1 MESLGPY
8 LLRRPLGLAG
18 DITTKNGQPLGVYE
32 AQDARTGIP
41 VLVYRP
47 VQGAL
52 PQGRVEGSLYWL
64 EALTPEDGSEAAW
77 VAELPLGAVPA
88 SRYVGS
94 APAERLRDWVISL
107 ADTLERAKAAHL
119 EHGAITPERIW
130 VKGSK
135 AWLEGLGLPTRSQH
149 PDREG
154 LLESVRVLAGEDW
167 ARLPWRGA
175 LEAWAEGK
183 LVTAKLREQ
192 LQAAAQTVPPSR
204 SAEPKPRER
213 PTLLSS
219 AVDEA
224 PQKEAVTF
232 PEEPSLS
239 PLAPEVSEAE
249 RTPPE
254 EPRGEERLEPGEA
267 APEIEQP
274 EPPPAPAPKSKASLK
289 VEITEETP
297 APQPTPTP
305 QTSTPKKVRIDDP
318 LEPPF
323 PVIDPGRSRRG
334 GVPAWLRWV
343 VVLLLLWGIGFLAY
357 QYWPRPSP
365 AAHQG
370 FTVAFRV
377 EPAGQN
383 ARVEL
388 LEAPEGSSMLVGT
401 VIAEVPGPVF
411 FDKAGVYRLRIRADG
426 REPSELLLEV
436 PAPNGVN
443 IRLR

>member
-18 DITTKNGQPLGVYE
+18 DITTKNGHPLDVFE

-47 VQGAL
+47 VQAAL
-52 PQGRVEGSLYWL
+52 PGVRVEGSLPWL
-64 EALTPEDGSEAAW
+64 EALTLEDGSGTAW
-77 VAELPLGAVPA
+77 IAELPLGAVPA
-88 SRYVGS
+88 NRYLGS
-94 APAERLRDWVISL
+94 APAQRLRDWVL
-107 ADTLERAKAAHL
+107 ALAETLDRAKAAHL

-135 AWLEGLGLPTRSQH
+135 AWLEGLGLPTRPLR

-154 LLESVRVLAGEDW
+154 LLESIRALAGEDW
-167 ARLPWRGA
+167 GGLPWKGA

-183 LVTAKLREQ
+183 LTTAQLREQ
-192 LQAAAQTVPPSR
+192 LEVAVQTVPPSR
-204 SAEPKPRER
+204 SGPKVREISGSLFIEPQQAAF
-213 PTLLSS
+213 PTLPSPS
-219 AVDEA
+219 PEGATAETESPA
-224 PQKEAVTF
+224 PLKE
-232 PEEPSLS
+232 PEEGEGLEAA
-239 PLAPEVSEAE
+239 APEV
-249 RTPPE
+249 
-254 EPRGEERLEPGEA
+254 
-267 APEIEQP
+267 EQP
-274 EPPPAPAPKSKASLK
+274 SPPKSKASLK

-297 APQPTPTP
+297 APEPAPMRQPNP
-305 QTSTPKKVRIDDP
+305 PKKVRIDDP

-334 GVPAWLRWV
+334 VVPGWLRAA
-343 VVLLLLWGIGFLAY
+343 VVLLLLAGIGFLAY
-357 QYWPRPSP
+357 QYWPRSSSVT
-365 AAHQG
+365 HQG

-377 EPAGQN
+377 EPAGQS

-388 LEAPEGSSMLVGT
+388 LEAPEGSTMLVGT

>member
-1 MESLGPY
+1 LGPY

-18 DITTKNGQPLGVYE
+18 DITTGDGHRLDVFE

-47 VQGAL
+47 VQAAPFG
-52 PQGRVEGSLYWL
+52 GRVEGSLPWL
-64 EALTPEDGSEAAW
+64 EALTLEDGSAAW

-88 SRYVGS
+88 SRYRGS
-94 APAERLRDWVISL
+94 APEERLREWASAL
-107 ADTLERAKAAHL
+107 AETLERAEAAHL

-135 AWLEGLGLPTRSQH
+135 AWLEGLGLPIRPLR

-154 LLESVRVLAGEDW
+154 LLESIRALAGEEW
-167 ARLPWRGA
+167 GRLPWKGA
-175 LEAWAEGK
+175 LEAWAEGE
-183 LVTAKLREQ
+183 LATAKLREQ
-192 LQAAAQTVPPSR
+192 LQRPAQTVPPSHSR
-204 SAEPKPRER
+204 PMVRE
-213 PTLLSS
+213 
-219 AVDEA
+219 
-224 PQKEAVTF
+224 TF
-232 PEEPSLS
+232 GSLPPGPEETALPAPPSL
-239 PLAPEVSEAE
+239 
-249 RTPPE
+249 
-254 EPRGEERLEPGEA
+254 EPSGEERLETQGPST
-267 APEIEQP
+267 
-274 EPPPAPAPKSKASLK
+274 PKSKASLK
-289 VEITEETP
+289 VEIPEASFRRAERGEASFPRAERGGEAP
-297 APQPTPTP
+297 APEPTPP
-305 QTSTPKKVRIDDP
+305 SPPKKVRIDDP

-323 PVIDPGRSRRG
+323 PVIDPGRSRPG
-334 GVPAWLRWV
+334 GVLVWLRWG
-343 VVLLLLWGIGFLAY
+343 VVLLLLLGIGFLAH
-357 QYWPRPSP
+357 QYWPRPSSL
-365 AAHQG
+365 AHQG

-377 EPAGQN
+377 EPAGQS

-388 LEAPEGSSMLVGT
+388 LEAPEGSNLPLGK

>member
-18 DITTKNGQPLGVYE
+18 DITTKNGQPLGVFE

-47 VQGAL
+47 VQAVL
-52 PQGRVEGSLYWL
+52 PAERVEGSLHWL

-88 SRYVGS
+88 NRYLGS
-94 APAERLRDWVISL
+94 APAERLRDWVIAL
-107 ADTLERAKAAHL
+107 TETLERAKAARL

-135 AWLEGLGLPTRSQH
+135 AWLEGLGLPTRPQR

-154 LLESVRVLAGEDW
+154 LLESVRALAGEDW
-167 ARLPWRGA
+167 GRLPWRGA
-175 LEAWAEGK
+175 FEAWAEGK
-183 LVTAKLREQ
+183 LAAAKLREQ
-192 LQAAAQTVPPSR
+192 LEAAAQTVPPSR
-204 SAEPKPRER
+204 SEPKPREVPASLR
-213 PTLLSS
+213 S
-219 AVDEA
+219 E
-224 PQKEAVTF
+224 
-232 PEEPSLS
+232 PEEVAFPTPSLS
-239 PLAPEVSEAE
+239 PERSTAE
-249 RTPPE
+249 TEPTPTPE
-254 EPRGEERLEPGEA
+254 EPRGEERLE
-267 APEIEQP
+267 APEIE
-274 EPPPAPAPKSKASLK
+274 PPPAPKSKASLK

-297 APQPTPTP
+297 APEPPTTT
-305 QTSTPKKVRIDDP
+305 QTSSPKKVRIDDP

-334 GVPAWLRWV
+334 VVPGWLRWV
-343 VVLLLLWGIGFLAY
+343 VVLLLLAGIGFLAY
-357 QYWPRPSP
+357 QYWPRPNP
-365 AAHQG
+365 VTHQG

-388 LEAPEGSSMLVGT
+388 LEAPEGSTMLVGT